1 VGFGLVG
8 WERRGRSPP
17 RNSMGH
23 SREIVVVAVV
33 VVVVGAERLGLE
45 GDSGAEEERAVDGAV
60 G

>member
-1 VGFGLVG
+1 
-8 WERRGRSPP
+8 
-17 RNSMGH
+17 MGH